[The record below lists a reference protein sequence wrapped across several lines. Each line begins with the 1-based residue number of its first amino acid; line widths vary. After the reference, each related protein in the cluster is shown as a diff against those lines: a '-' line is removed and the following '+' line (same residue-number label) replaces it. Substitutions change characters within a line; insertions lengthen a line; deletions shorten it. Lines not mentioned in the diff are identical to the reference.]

1 LKGGENIMKKS
12 LLIVAVVVAI
22 IAVGVIGAD
31 FMPTVYGASP
41 RPGG

>member
-1 LKGGENIMKKS
+1 MKKG
-12 LLIVAVVVAI
+12 LLFVAVVVAI